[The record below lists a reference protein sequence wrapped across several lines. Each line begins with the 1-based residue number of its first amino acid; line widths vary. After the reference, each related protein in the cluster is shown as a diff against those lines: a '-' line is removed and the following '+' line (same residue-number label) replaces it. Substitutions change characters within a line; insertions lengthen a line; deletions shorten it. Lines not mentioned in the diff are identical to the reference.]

1 MDYFKSQL
9 DPFKMSLT
17 NAVMYF
23 TIVVVVDVDVVVA
36 GDRDSLRS

>member
-23 TIVVVVDVDVVVA
+23 TLVVVVDVVVA